1 MCGFKSHRSP
11 KHLFETVVFLRRFDD
26 FTNLHEVIT
35 ESISIKSPWRFVQFV
50 MAKTDL
56 SEHLSFD
63 DVLLTP
69 RYSEVVPADVDVSTS
84 LAGIRLKIPI
94 LSAAMDTV
102 TESAMM
108 TAMAAAGGIGV
119 LHKNLSPSQ
128 QMLEVKKI
136 KESWDH
142 VPISNRSM
150 AIAVGVNDWRE
161 RLLACHGLVD
171 LVVIDSAHGHSK
183 NVMQAIS
190 DIKAEFRHVK
200 IMAGNVVTPEA
211 VRDLAIAG
219 ADIIKCGIGP
229 GSICTTRL
237 VSGCGMPQFSAI
249 MNCAEEADKLSVF
262 LVADGGI
269 RCSGDIVKALAAG
282 ADAVMIGSMLAG
294 TTESPGEVVDGQ
306 WKNYRGMGSVAAME
320 RGSKD
325 RYGQSGVSKDKLVP
339 EGVEAMVPY
348 KGSVDGIL
356 HQLIGGLKSGMGYVG
371 AANLSQLRSYAKFVR
386 ITTSG
391 IRENGVHDVK
401 TR

>member
-1 MCGFKSHRSP
+1 MAHR
-11 KHLFETVVFLRRFDD
+11 
-26 FTNLHEVIT
+26 
-35 ESISIKSPWRFVQFV
+35 VQFV
-50 MAKTDL
+50 MAKPGL

-69 RYSEVVPADVDVSTS
+69 QYSEVVPADVDVSTS
-84 LAGIRLKIPI
+84 LAGIKLKIPI

-128 QMLEVKKI
+128 QMLEIEKV
-136 KESWDH
+136 KESWGH
-142 VPISNRSM
+142 VPVSDRST

-161 RLLACHGLVD
+161 RLLACRGLVD

-183 NVMQAIS
+183 NVMRAVS
-190 DIKAEFRHVK
+190 DIRAEFKYVK

-211 VRDLAIAG
+211 VRDLATAG

-249 MNCAEEADKLSVF
+249 MSCAEEADKLSVF

-348 KGSVDGIL
+348 KGSIEGIL
-356 HQLIGGLKSGMGYVG
+356 HQLVGGLKSGMGYVG
-371 AANLSQLRSYAKFVR
+371 AADLSQLRSRAKFVR
-386 ITTSG
+386 VTTSG

-401 TR
+401 VG